1 MFFLNWNSL
10 VGPFYHLQAWQAS
23 ATGILYRG
31 ALTDRMGV
39 SSVVRSPPCYVG
51 VHRLG
56 SCSKCP
62 STRGPCMNA
71 PWAGWCRLWWDD
83 GVITRAAP
91 QPRAR
96 RVARVATSCSN
107 SVVVWK
113 EAMASLLPDLEVKDE
128 IKLDSKRLLTVNPHD
143 NKEEERPCCVRV
155 CWLQWPGLG
164 RVYNYCSA
172 QQTQTCPERG

>member
-39 SSVVRSPPCYVG
+39 SSVVRSPPCYVV

-96 RVARVATSCSN
+96 RVAGRPPELCSN

-143 NKEEERPCCVRV
+143 NKEEGRPCCVRV
-155 CWLQWPGLG
+155 WPG
-164 RVYNYCSA
+164 CS
-172 QQTQTCPERG
+172 GHG